1 MGIDENAARTR
12 SQKEG
17 ISLVPCSNMQSD
29 VWDHPREVD
38 TGGWREEF
46 GGRRARG
53 FRRGKGCRD
62 QLLTLML
69 LGQIKAMLKRGM
81 FAGFIDF
88 RKAYD
93 RVDREKLWG
102 CLERMGL
109 GGRVSAF
116 LKAVYTGTSSE
127 VKVGEE
133 RSKPFRVACG
143 LRQGCILSPLLFSLC
158 INSLV
163 NKLKEADIG
172 VMCRGQLISALLY
185 ADNAV
190 IFVEDEE
197 LMRRGLDIR

>member
-1 MGIDENAARTR
+1 
-12 SQKEG
+12 
-17 ISLVPCSNMQSD
+17 MQDGRVSRNILSTSSIQRG
-29 VWDHPREVD
+29 VWDHPREVE

-53 FRRGKGCRD
+53 FRRGRRCRD

-69 LGQIKAMLKRGM
+69 LGQMKAISKRGM

-102 CLERMGL
+102 CFGKD
-109 GGRVSAF
+109 GTGRSCICL

-133 RSKPFRVACG
+133 RNKPFRVACG
-143 LRQGCILSPLLFSLC
+143 LRQGCILSPCCPHYTLTHWST
-158 INSLV
+158 S
-163 NKLKEADIG
+163 
-172 VMCRGQLISALLY
+172 
-185 ADNAV
+185 
-190 IFVEDEE
+190 
-197 LMRRGLDIR
+197 

>member
-81 FAGFIDF
+81 FAGLIDF
-88 RKAYD
+88 RKAYI
-93 RVDREKLWG
+93 EWT
-102 CLERMGL
+102 
-109 GGRVSAF
+109 GRNCG
-116 LKAVYTGTSSE
+116 AV
-127 VKVGEE
+127 
-133 RSKPFRVACG
+133 
-143 LRQGCILSPLLFSLC
+143 
-158 INSLV
+158 
-163 NKLKEADIG
+163 
-172 VMCRGQLISALLY
+172 
-185 ADNAV
+185 
-190 IFVEDEE
+190 
-197 LMRRGLDIR
+197 